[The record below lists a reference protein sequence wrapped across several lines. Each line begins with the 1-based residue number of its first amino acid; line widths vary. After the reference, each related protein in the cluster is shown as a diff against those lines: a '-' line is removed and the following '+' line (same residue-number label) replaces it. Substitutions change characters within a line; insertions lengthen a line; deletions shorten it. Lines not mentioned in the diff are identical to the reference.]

1 MNFVSLVS
9 FPSLCKCTAKNRETP
24 KKGRAIFLPVPDL
37 SLRKAFPGE
46 RGGGQRGRKRV
57 QKKGLA
63 PPRFCRCGQ
72 RGRKRVQKRAC
83 APFRFCRCR
92 QRVRKRA
99 QKKGLRPLSILSVQA
114 AGTDKGTKKGLRPLS
129 ILSVQAAGTEKATKK
144 GLRPLSILSET
155 GSLSTEKGTKKGL
168 APPFPE
174 SGTMVNPKATHRPP
188 ARLEPLIPRY
198 PKSLLSTLCRTKMV
212 SQIFLPLSFL
222 FQIHLLEYHLCCL

>member
-37 SLRKAFPGE
+37 LLRKAFPGE
-46 RGGGQRGRKRV
+46 RGGGQRVRKRV
-57 QKKGLA
+57 QKKGLT
-63 PPRFCRCGQ
+63 PPFDFVGA
-72 RGRKRVQKRAC
+72 GSGYGKGYKKRAC
-83 APFRFCRCR
+83 APFDF
-92 QRVRKRA
+92 V
-99 QKKGLRPLSILSVQA
+99 G
-114 AGTDKGTKKGLRPLS
+114 AGS
-129 ILSVQAAGTEKATKK
+129 QSTEKATKK
-144 GLRPLSILSET
+144 GFAPPFDFVGA
-155 GSLSTEKGTKKGL
+155 GSQSTEKGTKKGL

-188 ARLEPLIPRY
+188 ARLEPLVPRY